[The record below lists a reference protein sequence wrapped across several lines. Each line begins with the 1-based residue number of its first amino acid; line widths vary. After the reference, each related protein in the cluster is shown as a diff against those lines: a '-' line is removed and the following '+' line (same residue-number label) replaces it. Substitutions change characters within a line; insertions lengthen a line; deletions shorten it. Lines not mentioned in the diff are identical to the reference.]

1 MNSIVEK
8 DLDWI
13 PIMHNATKWEKV
25 SDNQYLLYNDYYQT
39 KMFVSY
45 SAIAIVSQINNANT
59 IQEITDKLTSGKAK
73 NIDYERVLSFI
84 KDQLYKNG
92 IIETENIQ
100 IKKKKSHIHLERII
114 IPEKI
119 LQKIC
124 YPFVFLFK
132 KPVVLSVITFCAIC
146 NISILIKEL
155 PWQKSVINETN
166 IIIFLIGLIILF
178 LFHEIGH
185 CTALQFFGKNS
196 KGIGFGFYF
205 FSPVLFADVNPSW
218 TLSPNKKMVVDIG
231 GFYFQFIITTVY
243 LVFYEITDQ
252 AALLNI
258 AYLSYVILIF
268 NMNPLINTDMYWFI
282 SDALHHVNLNKEAM
296 KELSLLFKKGRE
308 EKLNPFLLLFG
319 MVKILFITIIFILIT
334 YFLIKT
340 LHAIVAGKYMV
351 SFYTVFKDI
360 ILGIGFIFFVRE
372 IINMVLKQRYK
383 RN

>member
-1 MNSIVEK
+1 M
-8 DLDWI
+8 
-13 PIMHNATKWEKV
+13 
-25 SDNQYLLYNDYYQT
+25 
-39 KMFVSY
+39 
-45 SAIAIVSQINNANT
+45 
-59 IQEITDKLTSGKAK
+59 
-73 NIDYERVLSFI
+73 
-84 KDQLYKNG
+84 
-92 IIETENIQ
+92 
-100 IKKKKSHIHLERII
+100 
-114 IPEKI
+114 
-119 LQKIC
+119 
-124 YPFVFLFK
+124 
-132 KPVVLSVITFCAIC
+132 IC

-155 PWQKSVINETN
+155 PWQKSIINETN

-218 TLSPNKKMVVDIG
+218 TLSPKKKMVVDIG

-258 AYLSYVILIF
+258 AYLSYIIFIF
-268 NMNPLINTDMYWFI
+268 NMNPLINTDMYWFL

-296 KELSLLFKKGRE
+296 KELAILFKKGRK
-308 EKLNPFLLLFG
+308 EKLNIFLLLFG

-340 LHAIVAGKYMV
+340 LHVIVTGKYTI